1 MHPTQLS
8 LTASEIEHLCMLP
21 PYEVAAACS
30 TALLEA
36 LKERAAPN
44 GAPKA
49 NRFWLSLAKVSR
61 VFERRAAGDLR
72 AGKDRLQLVE
82 ADISCTRGQ
91 GPSKGLPA

>member
-8 LTASEIEHLCMLP
+8 PTASEIEHLCMLP
-21 PYEVAAACS
+21 PYGVAAACS

-49 NRFWLSLAKVSR
+49 NRFWLSLAKVLR
-61 VFERRAAGDLR
+61 VSERRGLGGQR
-72 AGKDRLQLVE
+72 AGEGRSQRVE
-82 ADISCTRGQ
+82 ADISCARLQ
-91 GPSKGLPA
+91 GPSKGLRA